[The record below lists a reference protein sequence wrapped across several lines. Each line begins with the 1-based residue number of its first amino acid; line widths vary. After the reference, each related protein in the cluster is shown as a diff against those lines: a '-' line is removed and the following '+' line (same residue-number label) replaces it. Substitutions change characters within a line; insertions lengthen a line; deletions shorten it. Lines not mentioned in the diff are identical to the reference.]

1 MEEKFRE
8 HGIKITPQRRELIK
22 KLKELENSHPS
33 FNDVY
38 KAVKATYPNISS
50 STVHENLKLLVEL
63 GIIRS
68 FHYKGEIRYEMNS
81 EPHINLAEPDG
92 KIKDI
97 KNDKIK
103 KHLAEIGRILNEEEK
118 IRYKT
123 IIVIVEKQKMR
134 KDVI

>member
-8 HGIKITPQRRELIK
+8 YGIKITPQRLELIK
-22 KLKELENSHPS
+22 KLNELKKYHPS

-38 KAVKATYPNISS
+38 KSIKATHPNISR

-68 FHYKGEIRYEMNS
+68 FHYKGEIRYEMNL
-81 EPHINLAEPDG
+81 EPHINLAGSDG
-92 KIKDI
+92 KIRDI

-103 KHLAEIGRILNEEEK
+103 KNLIELGRILNEEEK

-123 IIVIVEKQKMR
+123 MMVIVEEQK
-134 KDVI
+134 